1 MKSLQTTGCAVFFT
15 GLIVS
20 ICAAAK
26 LPADGATYPSTWG
39 VFLAFAALSV
49 TGLALWRWKPDQPQD
64 TASGTASDLRPQ
76 IDIQASLSSL
86 IQQADSILQQQP
98 FASLETIDT
107 LLQAHVLPLGDARQQ
122 ILDQL
127 GLKAGAELLVTMAY
141 GERMYNRT
149 WSALADGHLDEAHQV
164 FHDGTEAFREAARN
178 LA

>member
-1 MKSLQTTGCAVFFT
+1 M
-15 GLIVS
+15 
-20 ICAAAK
+20 
-26 LPADGATYPSTWG
+26 
-39 VFLAFAALSV
+39 
-49 TGLALWRWKPDQPQD
+49 
-64 TASGTASDLRPQ
+64 
-76 IDIQASLSSL
+76 SSL

-164 FHDGTEAFREAARN
+164 FNDGTEAFREAAQN

>member
-1 MKSLQTTGCAVFFT
+1 MKSLQTTGCAAFFT

-39 VFLAFAALSV
+39 VFLAFTALSV
-49 TGLALWRWKPDQPQD
+49 TGLALWRWKPHQPQD
-64 TASGTASDLRPQ
+64 TVSGTASSLRPQ
-76 IDIQASLSSL
+76 IDIQATLSGL

-107 LLQAHVLPLGDARQQ
+107 LLQAHVLPLGEARQQ

-127 GLKAGAELLVTMAY
+127 GLKDGAELLVTMAY